1 MEDFVQLYKG
11 YLEIVVNP
19 KELLTF
25 EDRQKRKY
33 ISLVVLVYIKHNK
46 EWGTSNFVPLILE
59 NHASRVRLATIK
71 LISLGDEHRTEF
83 PI

>member
-1 MEDFVQLYKG
+1 MEDFVQLYNRN
-11 YLEIVVNP
+11 LEIVVNP

-25 EDRQKRKY
+25 KERRLRKY
-33 ISLVVLVYIKHNK
+33 ISLVVLVYIKHKK
-46 EWGTSNFVPLILE
+46 EWVTSNFVPLILE

>member
-1 MEDFVQLYKG
+1 MNGE
-11 YLEIVVNP
+11 
-19 KELLTF
+19 KEN
-25 EDRQKRKY
+25 
-33 ISLVVLVYIKHNK
+33 ISLVVLGYIKHKK

>member
-1 MEDFVQLYKG
+1 MEDFVQLYNRN
-11 YLEIVVNP
+11 LEIMVNP

-25 EDRQKRKY
+25 KERRKKN
-33 ISLVVLVYIKHNK
+33 ISLVVLVYIKHKK
-46 EWGTSNFVPLILE
+46 EWGTSNFVPQILE